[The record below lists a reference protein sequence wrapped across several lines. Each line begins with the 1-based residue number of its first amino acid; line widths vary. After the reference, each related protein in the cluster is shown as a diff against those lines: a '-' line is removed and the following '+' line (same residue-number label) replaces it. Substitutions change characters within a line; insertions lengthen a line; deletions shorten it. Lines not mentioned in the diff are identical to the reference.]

1 MGRDVEI
8 ARGIER
14 GIASL
19 GRVPLRRS
27 QNWEAH
33 PLERLRDQRRAD
45 DPPRVSR
52 AQLRRASAPL
62 SADRQRQEV
71 AGEIDD
77 VLDVVFQTYAADDVA
92 ANELAVALRQSD
104 RAADARSK
112 VSVFRQ
118 R

>member
-1 MGRDVEI
+1 MRRDVEI

-14 GIASL
+14 GIARL

-27 QNWEAH
+27 QNGEAH
-33 PLERLRDQRRAD
+33 PLERLRDQRRAN
-45 DPPRVSR
+45 DPLRVAR
-52 AQLRRASAPL
+52 AEPRRASAPL
-62 SADRQRQEV
+62 SADRQRQKV

-77 VLDVVFQTYAADDVA
+77 VLDVVCETYAADDVA

-112 VSVFRQ
+112 ASVFRQ
-118 R
+118 